1 MCCSRVQIIFL
12 LDGEHITPFINH
24 LNLDVS
30 QALAQTISFILV
42 GILIA
47 TSIRGFLQIWLK
59 IFQLQNAA
67 YSVQV
72 DLGFRV

>member
-1 MCCSRVQIIFL
+1 
-12 LDGEHITPFINH
+12 
-24 LNLDVS
+24 VS